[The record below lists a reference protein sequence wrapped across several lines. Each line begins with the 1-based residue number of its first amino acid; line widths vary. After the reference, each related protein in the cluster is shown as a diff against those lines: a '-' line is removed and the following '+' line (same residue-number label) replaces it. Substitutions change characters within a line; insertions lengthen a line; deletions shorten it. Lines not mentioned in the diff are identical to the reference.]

1 MKKFLPLILVLAVLV
16 SCGNKKNQTP
26 ETENIPE
33 ITETAV
39 TTEISEKSAE
49 SKTTSESGKSTD
61 TAKSSGTTAKSGS
74 GKTTDAKTTKKSGAS
89 GTGKN
94 NSESKNETPEPVE
107 FREYYPEDFKEV
119 DIQFV
124 KQDGEP
130 PVNIS
135 KYNLDIKIDNLK
147 MSPCKAVYDFV
158 PETEIPEYLDNYP
171 EQLEDYI
178 LEMEKRNERM
188 RQTLEN
194 PCAGFISSYSLC
206 GDNLYFT
213 VSYDDL
219 HTYTSHCFELYQY
232 NIKSNKQQLLYSY
245 EDAETSIALDYYKEI
260 DGELYISTNTY
271 DDDYSYSISR
281 LDRKNKKLVDI
292 STPELRERQDSMYIL
307 ENSADRLLVLG
318 YKYKNEEEDFHIV
331 SEYDP
336 DTGEW
341 TEVFRSDKYYPVVQ
355 GNDIGY
361 SEKIDRYV
369 SCTVEG
375 KYTIHTGLI
384 GTELQSFNDTQLVCF
399 TSDSINRLLYIFDT
413 EKMERYKIDMK
424 GMGDY
429 FTLYPMND
437 LFYIQGP
444 LGFGHA
450 ILLPE
455 VGMAFQLHTNYR
467 THYDGSRLWSLT
479 VAVEDSFLSPDS
491 FTAVFYTDEND
502 FTLEIIE

>member
-1 MKKFLPLILVLAVLV
+1 KSGL
-16 SCGNKKNQTP
+16 S
-26 ETENIPE
+26 ETTKAK
-33 ITETAV
+33 TESKTKSDSK
-39 TTEISEKSAE
+39 TTTSEKSGNTSTEKNSGENNHEPE
-49 SKTTSESGKSTD
+49 S
-61 TAKSSGTTAKSGS
+61 
-74 GKTTDAKTTKKSGAS
+74 
-89 GTGKN
+89 
-94 NSESKNETPEPVE
+94 ETPEPVE
-107 FREYYPEDFKEV
+107 FREYYPEDFNEV

-135 KYNLDIKIDNLK
+135 EYNLDIKTDGSK

-158 PETEIPEYLDNYP
+158 PETEIPEYLNDYP
-171 EQLEDYI
+171 EQLEDYKI
-178 LEMEKRNERM
+178 EMEKRNEHM
-188 RQTLEN
+188 RQILEN

-206 GDNLYFT
+206 GDNLYFM

-219 HTYTSHCFELYQY
+219 DTYTSHCFELYQY

-245 EDAETSIALDYYKEI
+245 EDAEISIALDYYKEI

-271 DDDYSYSISR
+271 KTDGDAYSYSIAR

-292 STPELRERQDSMYIL
+292 STPELRERQDTIYIL

-318 YKYKNEEEDFHIV
+318 YKEKNEEENFHIV
-331 SEYDP
+331 SEYNP

-341 TEVFRSDKYYPVVQ
+341 AEVFRSDEYYPVVQ

-384 GTELQSFNDTQLVCF
+384 GTELKGFNDTQMICF

-429 FTLYPMND
+429 FTFYPMND
-437 LFYIQGP
+437 LFYIQGQ
-444 LGFGHA
+444 LVFGHA

-479 VAVEDSFLSPDS
+479 VAVEDSFVSLDS
-491 FTAVFYTDEND
+491 FTEVFYIDDND